1 MFRLN
6 RKEEYSRI
14 LVKAANKDLKEVNEY
29 MESKWK
35 EVFPNRIY
43 FGEYMD
49 DEMAE
54 STLINKNILILFG
67 FLGAIAALLSASGL
81 FAMVSLNI
89 IKRTKEIGVRKV
101 LGASISN
108 IAKKL
113 NQQFAIILLLA
124 ALGGSLLS
132 YFLLD
137 ILMGSIWE
145 FYKKA
150 DLFTFVSGT
159 LLIFGISFITVG
171 FRIYKAASM
180 NPVNTLR
187 SE

>member
-1 MFRLN
+1 
-6 RKEEYSRI
+6 
-14 LVKAANKDLKEVNEY
+14 
-29 MESKWK
+29 
-35 EVFPNRIY
+35 
-43 FGEYMD
+43 
-49 DEMAE
+49 
-54 STLINKNILILFG
+54 
-67 FLGAIAALLSASGL
+67 LSASGL

-150 DLFTFVSGT
+150 DLF
-159 LLIFGISFITVG
+159 
-171 FRIYKAASM
+171 
-180 NPVNTLR
+180 
-187 SE
+187 